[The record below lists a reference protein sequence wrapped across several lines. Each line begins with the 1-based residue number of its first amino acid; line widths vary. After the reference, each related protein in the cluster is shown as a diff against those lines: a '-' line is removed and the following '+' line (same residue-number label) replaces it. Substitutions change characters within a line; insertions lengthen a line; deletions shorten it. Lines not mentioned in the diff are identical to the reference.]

1 MNNKRTNVAF
11 LSENA
16 ACALCYLLS
25 LFAPLVLL
33 IAPSFRRNHR
43 VRYNIIQSVCGTA
56 LLSAIAVQADLLALL
71 LPAILADLV
80 MMLLSLVMLCAVGCW
95 FYAIWMNAHGDSFAF
110 PFIGGW
116 SLRVSKQLVR

>member
-1 MNNKRTNVAF
+1 M
-11 LSENA
+11 
-16 ACALCYLLS
+16 
-25 LFAPLVLL
+25 
-33 IAPSFRRNHR
+33 
-43 VRYNIIQSVCGTA
+43 IQSVCGTA
-56 LLSAIAVQADLLALL
+56 LLIGITLEAEMLSMALPALLAN
-71 LPAILADLV
+71 LV